1 LSFNCKSEIS
11 YPAEHIFYISPLPLV
26 SFTVPEYACPG
37 YETIVANGSKS
48 RYGSTHHWT
57 LSENADYS
65 QLHDND
71 TSFIPHEIDY
81 IGNWS
86 VSSDFSFPHF
96 PIRGPHSYTV
106 SLTLSNRCGIAV
118 MRDTVLVT
126 LAAKI
131 GYDTTTFY
139 DTSIII
145 LLNESSN
152 FDSWQWTYSAKV
164 DSVNTNLTDTL
175 KQSTMYVLTVSDSA
189 CTDRDTVELVV
200 NLYANA
206 GPDRFICQGDSV
218 QIGNSG
224 MTLPS
229 GWSSLW
235 SPSAHLSSRSILNPK
250 AAPLGTTTYTLWVCD
265 GSNDTIEYDE
275 VTVYVDTIPEPE
287 FSIEEMDTMYY
298 CFSNLTEPY
307 SISTKY
313 RWLFSDGDSTDDV
326 NPCHQFPLTGVDT
339 FFVISLTAYNLCDTV
354 TYTDT
359 MWFDSTN
366 QILTFEDTFS
376 NEFLINSIAKLD
388 IEKII
393 IKAYPNPFSAEV
405 NLEFSVP
412 ATTTVRFEIYNLAG
426 AKVSEISSKTFS
438 QGKHKV
444 KFDGGSLS
452 PGSYL
457 CKAYFNGE
465 VKVIRLTV
473 NR

>member
-1 LSFNCKSEIS
+1 
-11 YPAEHIFYISPLPLV
+11 
-26 SFTVPEYACPG
+26 
-37 YETIVANGSKS
+37 
-48 RYGSTHHWT
+48 
-57 LSENADYS
+57 
-65 QLHDND
+65 
-71 TSFIPHEIDY
+71 
-81 IGNWS
+81 
-86 VSSDFSFPHF
+86 
-96 PIRGPHSYTV
+96 
-106 SLTLSNRCGIAV
+106 
-118 MRDTVLVT
+118 
-126 LAAKI
+126 
-131 GYDTTTFY
+131 
-139 DTSIII
+139 
-145 LLNESSN
+145 
-152 FDSWQWTYSAKV
+152 
-164 DSVNTNLTDTL
+164 
-175 KQSTMYVLTVSDSA
+175 
-189 CTDRDTVELVV
+189 
-200 NLYANA
+200 
-206 GPDRFICQGDSV
+206 
-218 QIGNSG
+218 
-224 MTLPS
+224 
-229 GWSSLW
+229 
-235 SPSAHLSSRSILNPK
+235 
-250 AAPLGTTTYTLWVCD
+250 
-265 GSNDTIEYDE
+265 
-275 VTVYVDTIPEPE
+275 
-287 FSIEEMDTMYY
+287 MYY